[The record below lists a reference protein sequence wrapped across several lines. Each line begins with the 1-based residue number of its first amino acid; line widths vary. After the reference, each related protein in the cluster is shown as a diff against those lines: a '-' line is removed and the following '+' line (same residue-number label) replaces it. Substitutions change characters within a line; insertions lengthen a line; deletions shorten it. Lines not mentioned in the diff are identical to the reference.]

1 MSAVPAFSFA
11 PALELRSARDE
22 RVKAALDVWASLLHH
37 RAAGGGGWPPLG
49 ECLEKISDP
58 QPLVLTRRVI
68 EKEFDEGMAATRVHA
83 VEDICDHRT
92 LLVAAG
98 VHASLEKRECP
109 QFLKAFLL
117 LKHPRQGKFQPERS
131 LAGEGEL
138 EAARQ
143 FVEKWPEGRAM
154 VGRLTS
160 SRTEADAARLVRSLY
175 LRLVTDLEDDLAG
188 F

>member
-1 MSAVPAFSFA
+1 MSAVPAFSLS
-11 PALELRSARDE
+11 PILELRSARDE
-22 RVKAALDVWASLLHH
+22 RVKAALDVWSSLLHH

-58 QPLVLTRRVI
+58 QPVSLTLRVI
-68 EKEFDEGMAATRVHA
+68 EKDFDDGQPATRVHA
-83 VEDICDHRT
+83 VEEICDHRT

-98 VHASLEKRECP
+98 VHASLEKRDCP
-109 QFLKAFLL
+109 QFLKAFILL
-117 LKHPRQGKFQPERS
+117 RHPRQGKFQPERS

-138 EAARQ
+138 ESARM
-143 FVEKWPEGRAM
+143 FVERWPEGRAM

-160 SRTEADAARLVRSLY
+160 SRTQADAARLVRSLY
-175 LRLVTDLEDDLAG
+175 LRLVADLEDDLAG